1 MGLSKRTVMK
11 KSIIALFATAALT
24 AGVNAQDNAN
34 PDNATFGGV
43 NTGLVATGAVVAG
56 TTLAIIANNRGDAKI
71 EPPPPPPPPLGC
83 EGDDPLVDGVCVGT
97 TSTVTNTVT
106 VSGTQTITV
115 PVTVPVTF
123 TYAPQ

>member
-1 MGLSKRTVMK
+1 MK

-34 PDNATFGGV
+34 PGANTIGGV
-43 NTGLVATGAVVAG
+43 NTGLVATGGVVVLTGA
-56 TTLAIIANNRGDAKI
+56 AIVASNRGDAKLPAVT
-71 EPPPPPPPPLGC
+71 PPPPPPGC
-83 EGDDPLVDGVCVGT
+83 EGEDQLVDGVCVGT